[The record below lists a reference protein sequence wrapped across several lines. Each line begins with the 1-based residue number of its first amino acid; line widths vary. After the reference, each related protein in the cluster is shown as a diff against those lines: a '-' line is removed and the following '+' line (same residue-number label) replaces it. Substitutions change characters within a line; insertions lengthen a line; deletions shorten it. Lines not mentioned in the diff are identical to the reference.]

1 MTGFITLDTPICY
14 VKAPDKKTSHDAHLN
29 NKFGIKEIT
38 SITAVKEYFTD
49 NTFELHITIVAM
61 YFAQLP
67 KAKVQSKNDFL
78 RWPKKLVTIH

>member
-1 MTGFITLDTPICY
+1 M
-14 VKAPDKKTSHDAHLN
+14 
-29 NKFGIKEIT
+29 KEIT
-38 SITAVKEYFTD
+38 SRTVVKEYFTD